1 MYPQYPNLSFPIC
14 SLFIA
19 SLLII
24 MYFGTKNVKNSETKL
39 YSKLLKYTFVIA
51 VFTFLL
57 TLGVDFYFSSSTNL
71 IFEIAFKVL
80 YSLWIIWTSIVFLYF
95 SNLAYESNLMQLKLF
110 KHVIVVLDIILIFL
124 IFVTS
129 INITYNNGYFAT
141 TGTSLL
147 MVLIGVF
154 LYLFLMIIVSV
165 INYKDN
171 KDKKKYIPLIT
182 LTILFVIVLILKS
195 IDHYISI
202 EANVTT
208 VVALIMYFTIENP
221 DLKMLNKLRL
231 AEFQVEKSSKVKL
244 DFLSS
249 MSHEVRTPLNAI
261 VGYGSLIKDADT
273 LSEAKNYAG
282 EIINS
287 SNVLLGM
294 FESIIDMKKIETN
307 KISVKNK
314 YYDFSK
320 EIKELLT
327 ILKPKIV
334 NKGLKLNVNINF
346 NNILYGDINIIKMI
360 ITHIMD
366 NAIKYTSNG
375 SISFNAEF
383 NDNLLKI
390 TITDTG
396 IGIKKENL
404 ENIFE
409 MFERGTCK
417 NSNLN
422 GMGLGLT
429 IAKRLT
435 DLLGGRIII
444 SSRVNVGTKVTILIR
459 QKERKNANISS
470 R

>member
-71 IFEIAFKVL
+71 IFEKAFKVL

-147 MVLIGVF
+147 MVLIGAF

>member
-409 MFERGTCK
+409 MFERGTSK

-444 SSRVNVGTKVTILIR
+444 SSQVNVGTKVTILIR

>member
-1 MYPQYPNLSFPIC
+1 
-14 SLFIA
+14 
-19 SLLII
+19 

-444 SSRVNVGTKVTILIR
+444 SSQVNVGTKVTILIR

>member
-95 SNLAYESNLMQLKLF
+95 SNLAYESNLMQLNLF

-444 SSRVNVGTKVTILIR
+444 SSQVNVGTKVTILIR

>member
-390 TITDTG
+390 TIADTG

-444 SSRVNVGTKVTILIR
+444 SSQVNVGTKVTILIR

>member
-1 MYPQYPNLSFPIC
+1 
-14 SLFIA
+14 
-19 SLLII
+19 
-24 MYFGTKNVKNSETKL
+24 MYFGTKSVKNSETKL

-129 INITYNNGYFAT
+129 INITYNNGYFT
-141 TGTSLL
+141 TSGTSLL

-273 LSEAKNYAG
+273 LSEVKNYAG

-444 SSRVNVGTKVTILIR
+444 SSQVSVGTKVTILIR

>member
-1 MYPQYPNLSFPIC
+1 
-14 SLFIA
+14 
-19 SLLII
+19 
-24 MYFGTKNVKNSETKL
+24 
-39 YSKLLKYTFVIA
+39 
-51 VFTFLL
+51 
-57 TLGVDFYFSSSTNL
+57 
-71 IFEIAFKVL
+71 
-80 YSLWIIWTSIVFLYF
+80 
-95 SNLAYESNLMQLKLF
+95 
-110 KHVIVVLDIILIFL
+110 
-124 IFVTS
+124 
-129 INITYNNGYFAT
+129 
-141 TGTSLL
+141 

-375 SISFNAEF
+375 SISFYAEF

-444 SSRVNVGTKVTILIR
+444 SSQVSVGTKVTILIR

>member
-1 MYPQYPNLSFPIC
+1 
-14 SLFIA
+14 
-19 SLLII
+19 

-129 INITYNNGYFAT
+129 INITYNNGYFT
-141 TGTSLL
+141 TSGTSLL
-147 MVLIGVF
+147 MVLIGAF

-444 SSRVNVGTKVTILIR
+444 SSQVNVGTKVTILIR

>member
-24 MYFGTKNVKNSETKL
+24 MYFGTKSVKNSETKL

-129 INITYNNGYFAT
+129 INITYNNGYFT
-141 TGTSLL
+141 TSGTSLL

-273 LSEAKNYAG
+273 LSEVKNYAG

>member
-1 MYPQYPNLSFPIC
+1 MFLKYPNLSFPIC

-19 SLLII
+19 SLLIFL
-24 MYFGTKNVKNSETKL
+24 YFSTKNVKNSETKL
-39 YSKLLKYTFVIA
+39 YSKLLICTFVIA
-51 VFTFLL
+51 IFTFLL
-57 TLGVDFYFSSSTNL
+57 TLGLNIYYSSSTNL
-71 IFEIAFKVL
+71 IFEIFSKVL
-80 YSLWIIWTSIVFLYF
+80 YSLWMIWTSIVFLYF
-95 SNLAYESNLMQLKLF
+95 SNLAYLNNSMQLKLF
-110 KHVIVVLDIILIFL
+110 KYVVIVIDIIIIFL
-124 IFVTS
+124 IFITKV
-129 INITYNNGYFAT
+129 NITYNNGYFTT
-141 TGTSLL
+141 TGSSLL
-147 MVLIGVF
+147 MVLIGIL
-154 LYLFLMIIVSV
+154 LYLFLMIIISI
-165 INYKDN
+165 INYKDGSG
-171 KDKKKYIPLIT
+171 KKKYIPLIT
-182 LTILFVIVLILKS
+182 FTILFILVLILKS
-195 IDHYISI
+195 IDQYISI
-202 EANVTT
+202 EANITT
-208 VVALIMYFTIENP
+208 FIALIMYFTIENP
-221 DLKMLNKLRL
+221 DLRMLNKLRL

-261 VGYGSLIKDADT
+261 VGYASLIKEAST
-273 LSEAKNYAG
+273 LREAKDYAS

-314 YYDFSK
+314 YYDFNK

-366 NAIKYTSNG
+366 NAIKYTNQG
-375 SISFNAEF
+375 SITFNAKF
-383 NDNLLKI
+383 NDNLLEI
-390 TITDTG
+390 SIIDTG

-409 MFERGTCK
+409 MFERGTSK

-435 DLLGGRIII
+435 DLLEGRIII
-444 SSRVNVGTKVTILIR
+444 SSDVLVGTKVTILIR

>member
-24 MYFGTKNVKNSETKL
+24 MYFGTKSVKNSETKL

-129 INITYNNGYFAT
+129 INITYNNGYFT
-141 TGTSLL
+141 TSGTSLL

-273 LSEAKNYAG
+273 LSEVKNYAG

-346 NNILYGDINIIKMI
+346 NNILYGDITIIKMI

>member
-24 MYFGTKNVKNSETKL
+24 MYFGTKSVKNSETKL

-390 TITDTG
+390 TIADTG

-422 GMGLGLT
+422 GMGLVLT
-429 IAKRLT
+429 IAKGLT

-444 SSRVNVGTKVTILIR
+444 SYRVNVGTKVTILIR

>member
-1 MYPQYPNLSFPIC
+1 
-14 SLFIA
+14 
-19 SLLII
+19 
-24 MYFGTKNVKNSETKL
+24 MYFGTKSVKNSETKL

-129 INITYNNGYFAT
+129 INITYNNGYFT
-141 TGTSLL
+141 TSGTSLL

-273 LSEAKNYAG
+273 LSEVKNYAG

-375 SISFNAEF
+375 SISFNAGF

-396 IGIKKENL
+396 IGIKEENL

-444 SSRVNVGTKVTILIR
+444 SSQVNVGTKVTILIR

>member
-24 MYFGTKNVKNSETKL
+24 MYFGTKSVKNSETKL

-273 LSEAKNYAG
+273 LSEVKNYAG

-429 IAKRLT
+429 IAKRIT
-435 DLLGGRIII
+435 DLIGGRIII
-444 SSRVNVGTKVTILIR
+444 SSQVNVGTKVTILIR

>member
-171 KDKKKYIPLIT
+171 NDKKKYIPLIT

>member
-1 MYPQYPNLSFPIC
+1 
-14 SLFIA
+14 
-19 SLLII
+19 

-195 IDHYISI
+195 MDHYISI

>member
-1 MYPQYPNLSFPIC
+1 
-14 SLFIA
+14 
-19 SLLII
+19 

-396 IGIKKENL
+396 IGIKEENL

>member
-1 MYPQYPNLSFPIC
+1 
-14 SLFIA
+14 
-19 SLLII
+19 

-444 SSRVNVGTKVTILIR
+444 SSQVSVGTKVTILIR

>member
-273 LSEAKNYAG
+273 LSEVKNYAG

-444 SSRVNVGTKVTILIR
+444 SSQVNVGTKVTILIR

>member
-80 YSLWIIWTSIVFLYF
+80 YSLWTIWTSIVFLYF

-390 TITDTG
+390 TIADTG

-444 SSRVNVGTKVTILIR
+444 SSQVNVGTKVTILIR

>member
-1 MYPQYPNLSFPIC
+1 
-14 SLFIA
+14 
-19 SLLII
+19 

>member
-1 MYPQYPNLSFPIC
+1 MYSQYPNLSFPIC

-129 INITYNNGYFAT
+129 INITYNNEYFAT

-261 VGYGSLIKDADT
+261 VGYGSLIKGADT

-346 NNILYGDINIIKMI
+346 NNILYDDINIIKMI

-444 SSRVNVGTKVTILIR
+444 SSQVNVGTKVTILIR

>member
-444 SSRVNVGTKVTILIR
+444 SSQVNVGTKVTILIR

>member
-444 SSRVNVGTKVTILIR
+444 SSQVSVGTKVTILIR

>member
-1 MYPQYPNLSFPIC
+1 
-14 SLFIA
+14 
-19 SLLII
+19 

-195 IDHYISI
+195 VDHYISI

-444 SSRVNVGTKVTILIR
+444 SSQVSVGTKVTILIR

>member
-1 MYPQYPNLSFPIC
+1 
-14 SLFIA
+14 
-19 SLLII
+19 
-24 MYFGTKNVKNSETKL
+24 MYFGTKSVKNSETKL

-273 LSEAKNYAG
+273 LSEVKNYAG

-444 SSRVNVGTKVTILIR
+444 SSQVNVGTKVTILIR

>member
-1 MYPQYPNLSFPIC
+1 M
-14 SLFIA
+14 
-19 SLLII
+19 
-24 MYFGTKNVKNSETKL
+24 KL
-39 YSKLLKYTFVIA
+39 KS
-51 VFTFLL
+51 
-57 TLGVDFYFSSSTNL
+57 GD
-71 IFEIAFKVL
+71 
-80 YSLWIIWTSIVFLYF
+80 IVWQ
-95 SNLAYESNLMQLKLF
+95 ERTM
-110 KHVIVVLDIILIFL
+110 
-124 IFVTS
+124 
-129 INITYNNGYFAT
+129 INGK
-141 TGTSLL
+141 
-147 MVLIGVF
+147 
-154 LYLFLMIIVSV
+154 
-165 INYKDN
+165 NYKDN

-366 NAIKYTSNG
+366 NAIKYGLSP
-375 SISFNAEF
+375 S
-383 NDNLLKI
+383 DI
-390 TITDTG
+390 TIS
-396 IGIKKENL
+396 IKEVEKIPPSKSFQVSDGKALSVSVNNKGTKISREDL
-404 ENIFE
+404 MRLTERFYRMQEHKDLNIK
-409 MFERGTCK
+409 GT
-417 NSNLN
+417 
-422 GMGLGLT
+422 GLGLS
-429 IAKRLT
+429 IAKQIILRHHGNLT
-435 DLLGGRIII
+435 
-444 SSRVNVGTKVTILIR
+444 VNSTNYNGTTFTVYLPIEIK
-459 QKERKNANISS
+459 S
-470 R
+470 

>member
-57 TLGVDFYFSSSTNL
+57 TLGVDFYFSGSTNL

-141 TGTSLL
+141 SGTSLL

-444 SSRVNVGTKVTILIR
+444 SSQVNVGTKVTILIR

>member
-129 INITYNNGYFAT
+129 INITYNNGYFT
-141 TGTSLL
+141 TSGTSLL